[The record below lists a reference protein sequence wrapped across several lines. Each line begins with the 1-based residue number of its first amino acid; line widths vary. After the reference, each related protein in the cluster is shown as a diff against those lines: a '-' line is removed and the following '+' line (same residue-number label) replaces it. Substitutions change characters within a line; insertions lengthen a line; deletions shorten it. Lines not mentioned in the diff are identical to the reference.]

1 MDACG
6 SLRLGHGTALSPV
19 PLINMVPAPLHM
31 YQVHK
36 ALRGDET
43 WRGKATVS
51 LTESSFVYTEVVIF
65 FTLSNLPS

>member
-19 PLINMVPAPLHM
+19 PLINMVPAPLQM

-43 WRGKATVS
+43 VRQATVS
-51 LTESSFVYTEVVIF
+51 LTESSFVYSEV
-65 FTLSNLPS
+65 S

>member
-1 MDACG
+1 MARGDLVMDACG

-19 PLINMVPAPLHM
+19 PLINMMPALLQM

-43 WRGKATVS
+43 VRQGNC
-51 LTESSFVYTEVVIF
+51 I
-65 FTLSNLPS
+65 PD